1 MEVIN
6 KFVSLK
12 AHIDGSPQETNFE
25 IITETL
31 PLSIVA
37 GSKDVLVKNIY
48 VSIDPY
54 QLNRMK
60 SLSSSQ
66 TSGSSYAVGVAL
78 GQVSSVQISTDFF
91 CKSTI

>member
-1 MEVIN
+1 MEVTN
-6 KFVSLK
+6 KFVTLK
-12 AHIDGSPQETNFE
+12 AHIDGAPQESDFE
-25 IITETL
+25 LKSEAL
-31 PLSIVA
+31 VLSVVS

-66 TSGSSYAVGVAL
+66 TSGSSYAVGIAL
-78 GQVSSVQISTDFF
+78 GQVRHHICAYSF
-91 CKSTI
+91 CCL